1 MWILCVCVCVMLG
14 HGAMVGSAICCPAVQ
29 LSVWKI
35 DEHPDLHEYWLKEFW
50 DSSAAAVCDEEEFD
64 GDSLDHLSI
73 SSYFSSV
80 LSLYQL
86 LKKISGCSDA
96 NCLQKFT
103 SWVLTLSVW
112 PLVPRWESTL
122 ESICAFSMKRTLWEQ
137 LEGTKMVEL
146 SYVKPR
152 GAADAED
159 DSP

>member
-1 MWILCVCVCVMLG
+1 MCVCVWCWGTVPWW
-14 HGAMVGSAICCPAVQ
+14 AVPSAAL
-29 LSVWKI
+29 LSSFQSGKQTSILTYMNTDWK
-35 DEHPDLHEYWLKEFW
+35 KEFW
-50 DSSAAAVCDEEEFD
+50 DSSAAAVCDEEQFD

-86 LKKISGCSDA
+86 LKKIFGCSNA
-96 NCLQKFT
+96 KCLQKFT

-122 ESICAFSMKRTLWEQ
+122 ESSCAFSMKRTLWEQ